1 MYVGGAKSVDYLW
14 TRWTEKKEEQTYQ
27 FTDKSAPLLF
37 AFLFI

>member
-27 FTDKSAPLLF
+27 YFHR
-37 AFLFI
+37 